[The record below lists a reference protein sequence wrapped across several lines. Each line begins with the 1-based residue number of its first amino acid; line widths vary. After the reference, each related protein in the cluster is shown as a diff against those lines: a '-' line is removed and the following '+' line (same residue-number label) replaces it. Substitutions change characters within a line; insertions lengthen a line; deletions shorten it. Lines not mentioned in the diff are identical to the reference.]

1 MTTVMIP
8 RSGHPTIFFIPTN
21 SISNDNPIITS
32 GITNGEVIDPTNKL
46 FPLNLPN
53 RVITKAAIV
62 PKITEIVAEI
72 VATLRLVQVACKI
85 ILFESNA

>member
-1 MTTVMIP
+1 M
-8 RSGHPTIFFIPTN
+8 
-21 SISNDNPIITS
+21 TS

-53 RVITKAAIV
+53 RVITNAAIV
-62 PKITEIVAEI
+62 PKTTEIVAEM

-85 ILFESNA
+85 ILLESNAWYHFTENPPQVLRYLDSLKE

>member
-1 MTTVMIP
+1 M
-8 RSGHPTIFFIPTN
+8 
-21 SISNDNPIITS
+21 TS

-53 RVITKAAIV
+53 RVITRAAIV

-72 VATLRLVQVACKI
+72 VAIFRLVQVACKI
-85 ILFESNA
+85 ISLESNALYHFIENPPHEQRYLDSLKE